1 MSPSKSLN
9 GRETMRFLVT
19 GGAGFLGSSLV
30 ESLVELG
37 HDVVVLDNL
46 WRGKKGN
53 LHTVLDRIS
62 LIEADAC
69 LPSSYA
75 SISDPH
81 SIDVVYHLAAIN
93 GTKWFHEKSRLVM
106 DVNINSTL
114 RSLEFAE
121 DHACRY
127 VFISS
132 PEAYGE
138 SEKMPLGGD
147 ESAVFSASHH
157 HQRHAYG
164 ASKYLGELAVH
175 HAVRNGMDARIVRPF
190 NGYGPRLLG
199 NEYGQVVAMMI
210 NSALQDGVISVHGDG
225 SQTRSLTY
233 IDDIVQGMLA
243 SGLKNDVA
251 GMCVNLGSED
261 EISMSELAKR
271 IASLI
276 EQETGQFVSV
286 DFSEGYPGDSKR
298 RLPNLFQAEN
308 TLQWKAETSL
318 EDGLLQTLRSML

>member
-53 LHTVLDRIS
+53 LHTVLDHIS

-164 ASKYLGELAVH
+164 AS
-175 HAVRNGMDARIVRPF
+175 
-190 NGYGPRLLG
+190 
-199 NEYGQVVAMMI
+199 
-210 NSALQDGVISVHGDG
+210 
-225 SQTRSLTY
+225 
-233 IDDIVQGMLA
+233 
-243 SGLKNDVA
+243 
-251 GMCVNLGSED
+251 
-261 EISMSELAKR
+261 
-271 IASLI
+271 
-276 EQETGQFVSV
+276 
-286 DFSEGYPGDSKR
+286 
-298 RLPNLFQAEN
+298 
-308 TLQWKAETSL
+308 
-318 EDGLLQTLRSML
+318 

>member
-1 MSPSKSLN
+1 MSLN

-121 DHACRY
+121 DHAGRY
-127 VFISS
+127 VVISS

-138 SEKMPLGGD
+138 SEKCH
-147 ESAVFSASHH
+147 S
-157 HQRHAYG
+157 
-164 ASKYLGELAVH
+164 
-175 HAVRNGMDARIVRPF
+175 
-190 NGYGPRLLG
+190 
-199 NEYGQVVAMMI
+199 VAMNLLCSQPRITIRDMPMVRANI
-210 NSALQDGVISVHGDG
+210 LANLQFI
-225 SQTRSLTY
+225 
-233 IDDIVQGMLA
+233 MLFA
-243 SGLKNDVA
+243 TEWMLESFVL
-251 GMCVNLGSED
+251 
-261 EISMSELAKR
+261 SMDTVL
-271 IASLI
+271 
-276 EQETGQFVSV
+276 
-286 DFSEGYPGDSKR
+286 DC
-298 RLPNLFQAEN
+298 
-308 TLQWKAETSL
+308 
-318 EDGLLQTLRSML
+318 